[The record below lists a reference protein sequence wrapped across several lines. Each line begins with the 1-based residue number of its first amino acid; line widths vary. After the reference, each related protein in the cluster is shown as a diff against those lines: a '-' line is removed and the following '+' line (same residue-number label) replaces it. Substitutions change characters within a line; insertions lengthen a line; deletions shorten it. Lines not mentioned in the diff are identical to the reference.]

1 MLLGKLNNT
10 EDLKQYAVSFFRI
23 YAFQEFI
30 RLLRGYEDTRW
41 RSWLRHC
48 ATSREVAG
56 SIPDSVIGIFH

>member
-10 EDLKQYAVSFFRI
+10 EDLKHYAVSFFRI

-30 RLLRGYEDTRW
+30 RLLSGCEDTRW

-48 ATSREVAG
+48 ATSREVVG